1 MKLTYSDPSRR
12 KNIIGDHKDYM
23 KDESLSPVL
32 YISFPFGFKISK
44 QVIVRIANEYGT
56 VLNVT
61 VKRSEDVKQTS
72 SVLVEFKDIKDAKFA
87 Y

>member
-1 MKLTYSDPSRR
+1 
-12 KNIIGDHKDYM
+12 M

-61 VKRSEDVKQTS
+61 VKRSEDVK
-72 SVLVEFKDIKDAKFA
+72 
-87 Y
+87 

>member
-1 MKLTYSDPSRR
+1 
-12 KNIIGDHKDYM
+12 M